1 MKTNA
6 FDKRTAY
13 LVFGG
18 VGLVIAAAYL
28 GLSVQLPFGQ
38 LDRPGAAVFPVVVGC
53 IFAVASLATV
63 WEGWRMERSDPID
76 LPAGADRWRL
86 FGLIGLLFGFFL
98 VLPWLG
104 QIVSG
109 AIFSLLLMRLLS
121 NLGWVPI
128 AIYAVILS
136 VAVDVVFAN
145 LLRVPLPRGIFGF

>member
-18 VGLVIAAAYL
+18 AGLVIAAAYL
-28 GLSVQLPFGQ
+28 GLSVRLPFGQ
-38 LDRPGAAVFPVVVGC
+38 LDRPGAAMFPIVVGC
-53 IFAVASLATV
+53 IFAVASLATI
-63 WEGWRMERSDPID
+63 WEGWRMERSNPID

-86 FGLIGLLFGFFL
+86 LGLIGLLFGFFL

-109 AIFSLLLMRLLS
+109 AIFSLFLMRLLS
-121 NLGWVPI
+121 NLGWVRI
-128 AIYAVILS
+128 AIYAVVLS
-136 VAVDVVFAN
+136 VAVDLVFAN
-145 LLRVPLPRGIFGF
+145 LLRVPLPRGVFGF

>member
-18 VGLVIAAAYL
+18 AGLVIAAAYL
-28 GLSVQLPFGQ
+28 GLSVRLPFGQ

-53 IFAVASLATV
+53 IFAVASLATI
-63 WEGWRMERSDPID
+63 WEGWRMERSNPID
-76 LPAGADRWRL
+76 LPAGADCWRL
-86 FGLIGLLFGFFL
+86 LGLIGLLFGFFL

-109 AIFSLLLMRLLS
+109 AIFSLFLMRLLS
-121 NLGWVPI
+121 NLGWVR
-128 AIYAVILS
+128 AAVYAVVLS
-136 VAVDVVFAN
+136 VAVDLVFAN
-145 LLRVPLPRGIFGF
+145 LLRVPLPRGIFGL

>member
-18 VGLVIAAAYL
+18 AGLVIAAAYL
-28 GLSVQLPFGQ
+28 GLSVRLPFGQ

-53 IFAVASLATV
+53 IFAVASLATI
-63 WEGWRMERSDPID
+63 WEGWRMERSNPID

-86 FGLIGLLFGFFL
+86 LGLIGLLFGFFL

-121 NLGWVPI
+121 NLGWVRI
-128 AIYAVILS
+128 AVYAVVLS
-136 VAVDVVFAN
+136 VAVDLVFAN
-145 LLRVPLPRGIFGF
+145 LLRVPLPHGIFGF

>member
-1 MKTNA
+1 MKTTVL
-6 FDKRTAY
+6 DKRNAY

-18 VGLVIAAAYL
+18 AGFVLAAVYL
-28 GLSVQLPFGQ
+28 GLSFRLPFGQ

-53 IFAVASLATV
+53 IFAVASLATI

-86 FGLIGLLFGFFL
+86 LGLIGLLFGFFL

-121 NLGWVPI
+121 TLGWLRI
-128 AIYAVILS
+128 AVYAIVLS
-136 VAVDVVFAN
+136 VCVDLIFAY
-145 LLRVPLPRGIFGF
+145 LLKVPLPRGIFGF